1 MRAALLVVTLLL
13 ALATPP
19 AASAATPLVAPA
31 PTTLNLLPLPDVPS
45 AAVESE
51 VPDVEVIRAR
61 IEKRTK
67 MVKAHQGLGAL
78 AAISMFTAQGFGLF
92 NRIALGEGL
101 LTRDELAPTL
111 NLHRVFVSLTLVS
124 YASAGV
130 VALAMPGPGGTRASK
145 GLIGGPRVLRN
156 VHIGL
161 SIAHAVAMAT
171 TLTTG
176 ILQAHVYK
184 DTPAWDG
191 LVTTHHIAAS
201 TTAGLLL
208 TAAFVIR

>member
-1 MRAALLVVTLLL
+1 MRTALPVLTLLL
-13 ALATPP
+13 ALAAPTV
-19 AASAATPLVAPA
+19 ASASPRTGSTP
-31 PTTLNLLPLPDVPS
+31 TLHLLPLPDVPS
-45 AAVESE
+45 SSVESE

-145 GLIGGPRVLRN
+145 GLIGGPKVLRN

-171 TLTTG
+171 TITTG